1 MTYEPSQATETLLF
15 DVKQNT
21 WSEEMCGIFGF
32 SPSILPSLVRAGTA
46 IGTITNEYASELGL
60 SINAKVI
67 AGGGDTQLVV
77 KALALRLRTLSSYQG
92 QQRQ

>member
-1 MTYEPSQATETLLF
+1 MTYQLSGILTYEPSQATETLLF

-77 KALALRLRTLSSYQG
+77 KKHWRCA
-92 QQRQ
+92 